1 MPTHT
6 ELGCNILAAF
16 PYGEIMKRVALFL
29 ALITLAAAM
38 PIQAQRISPEQNQ
51 RQSQKEIKHQQ
62 KFLNKANKKQRKAQ
76 KKYAKQQR
84 KATQKANR
92 RYKK

>member
-6 ELGCNILAAF
+6 ELGCNILAVF
-16 PYGEIMKRVALFL
+16 PYGETMKRAALFL
-29 ALITLAAAM
+29 ALITLATVM